1 MERLTIYRRS
11 ICLLLVTGLCFTGL
25 CFTGCGRG
33 TPDRSSA
40 PSSSPDSAQ
49 RSPQVLVVNYPLFFF
64 AAWIAGDAAEVIF
77 PAPENVDPDYWRPS
91 SEVIEQY
98 QQADLIL
105 VNGAS
110 FGRWLNRVSLPES
123 RMTNTSASFREQYI
137 MLPDAVVHQHGPEG
151 EHAHEG
157 LASHTW
163 LGPELARQQAVAVRD
178 ALVELVPD
186 RAEFF
191 QQQWQA
197 LDRDLGELEDQF
209 RQLGDAY
216 STQPLYASHPLY
228 DYLAR
233 FCGWRLK
240 NYHWEPDETPTDRQW
255 ERFAEQ
261 HPEHGARIMI
271 WEATPTPETE
281 QRLLEEFQVVS
292 VPFDTLANRPAE
304 GDYVTVMQ
312 ANLARLK
319 QALEAHESDTEAETE
334 TEANTES
341 E

>member
-1 MERLTIYRRS
+1 MKRSTSCLRITGRR
-11 ICLLLVTGLCFTGL
+11 IIARRFIGHQIIGLLLITGLAIV
-25 CFTGCGRG
+25 GCGRG
-33 TPDRSSA
+33 APERSSA
-40 PSSSPDSAQ
+40 SSSGPDAAGT
-49 RSPQVLVVNYPLFFF
+49 PQVLVVNYPLYFF

-77 PAPENVDPDYWRPS
+77 PAPENVDPDFWRPS

-110 FGRWLNRVSLPES
+110 FGRWLDRVSLPES
-123 RMTNTSASFREQYI
+123 RLKNTSASFRDEYI
-137 MLPDAVVHQHGPEG
+137 TLPDAIVHQHGPEG

-163 LGPELARQQAVAVRD
+163 LGPELARQQAQAVRD

-186 RAEFF
+186 RADFF

-209 RQLGDAY
+209 RRLGDDYPEQA
-216 STQPLYASHPLY
+216 LYASHPLY

-233 FCGWRLK
+233 FCGWNLK
-240 NYHWEPDETPTDRQW
+240 NYHWEPHETPADRQW
-255 ERFAEQ
+255 ERFADQ
-261 HPEHGARIMI
+261 HPEHEARIMI

-281 QRLLEEFQVVS
+281 QRLRDEFQVIS
-292 VPFDTLANRPAE
+292 VPFHTLANRPAD
-304 GDYVTVMQ
+304 GDYLTVMQ
-312 ANLARLK
+312 TNLAGLR
-319 QALEAHESDTEAETE
+319 QALEAVADSA
-334 TEANTES
+334 S